1 MGLPEQITDQ
11 AIKNGE
17 EDLLG
22 HDDFVARLLSI
33 IRNTKT
39 PVNVAL
45 FGRWGS
51 GKTGIAN
58 LLEDKVG
65 KLDDF
70 ERVEF
75 AYFNAFRF
83 ARLPLLRRFLVQIA
97 QSLGGQEEAEE
108 YQRRLYERVERVR
121 LTRPLQELKGPMIV
135 WGTWILWALAATIGF
150 FDLVAYLSTDD
161 QLRVLLQAIHV
172 ILPLLVPTGL
182 VIGLV
187 AFAARYLTASTT
199 TETPGSEEQ
208 FEGLFRELLE
218 KYEIGSGSSERKLVV
233 FVDELDRCSAVEVA
247 RTLESLK
254 TFLDQPG
261 CIFVVAADQRVL
273 EHALTRRVRQAT
285 PRDLSNPYYSAGSA
299 YLDKIFQ
306 HQVTLPPL
314 FPGRLVD
321 FAIRLLG
328 DVGGVWD
335 ELESKDEVVSVL
347 LPVHV
352 RSPRRV
358 KVLLNAFAQTF
369 ALAIAR
375 SKSRSLDENVRDRAD
390 EVAKLVGLQTEFP
403 LFAADLPIHRDLPDL
418 VLRCAEA
425 DEAEELPEMQGI
437 PAATQE
443 RVLGFAQGKL
453 ATDEAL
459 ASDGA
464 ANEMLERAQ
473 GADLIDYLRQTAR
486 VKGPKTDIVHLEG
499 FGLTTGIDEALAIE
513 LTDLA
518 LKNSAVLVKEV
529 LEALPEDE
537 RGKAIGFLRD
547 LVRRSKGNDVN
558 NALHTLLVCWPLA
571 KDPDL
576 GVVRDV
582 LAAVAAYE
590 RETGLLEDELPS
602 ALDLAIAGHDR
613 SLQAS
618 VVERQEATSEPLR
631 SRILDHA
638 TSLVDDDTFRLGELL
653 AEEIVE
659 SPEKAAKRL
668 TA

>member
-1 MGLPEQITDQ
+1 MEKAHRMGLPEQITDQ

-513 LTDLA
+513 LTC
-518 LKNSAVLVKEV
+518 
-529 LEALPEDE
+529 PGQ
-537 RGKAIGFLRD
+537 RGT
-547 LVRRSKGNDVN
+547 RS
-558 NALHTLLVCWPLA
+558 
-571 KDPDL
+571 
-576 GVVRDV
+576 
-582 LAAVAAYE
+582 
-590 RETGLLEDELPS
+590 
-602 ALDLAIAGHDR
+602 IAGGRTRKGHRLPTRPR
-613 SLQAS
+613 S
-618 VVERQEATSEPLR
+618 
-631 SRILDHA
+631 
-638 TSLVDDDTFRLGELL
+638 
-653 AEEIVE
+653 
-659 SPEKAAKRL
+659 
-668 TA
+668 